1 MLKLSEIFLS
11 IQGES
16 TYAGL
21 PCIFIRLAGCNLR
34 CKYCDTTYSYETKF
48 EKYSEDILKEI
59 QQYKPIKLVEITGGE
74 PLIQSEIYDLLTILY
89 DNEYEILLETN
100 GTINLEKIP
109 DYVTKIVDVKCPG
122 SGFEDSFL
130 TENFKHISLQKD
142 EIKFVISDRQ
152 DYDWATNFIKK
163 YDLQKYIILF
173 SPVLEKL
180 EPQKLAKWITEDKLP
195 VRMQLQLHKLIWGKE
210 KRGV

>member
-59 QQYKPIKLVEITGGE
+59 RQYKPIKLVEITGGE
-74 PLIQSEIYDLLTILY
+74 PLIQLEIYDLFTILY

-100 GTINLEKIP
+100 GTIELEKVP
-109 DYVTKIVDVKCPG
+109 DHVTKIVDVKCPG
-122 SGFEDSFL
+122 SGEENSFL
-130 TENFKHISLQKD
+130 LENIEFINKEKD
-142 EIKFVISDRQ
+142 EIKFVLSDKN
-152 DYDWATNFIKK
+152 DYDWAKNFIKK
-163 YDLQKYIILF
+163 HDLQKFIILF
-173 SPVLEKL
+173 SSVLEKL
-180 EPQKLAKWITEDKLP
+180 EPQKLAKWITEDKLS
-195 VRMQLQLHKLIWGKE
+195 VRMQLQLHKLIWGKD

>member
-1 MLKLSEIFLS
+1 MLDISEIFLS

-16 TYAGL
+16 SYAGL

-34 CKYCDTTYSYETKF
+34 CKYCDTTYSYKSEITLSTNDIVTKV
-48 EKYSEDILKEI
+48 KEFD
-59 QQYKPIKLVEITGGE
+59 PVKLVEITGGE
-74 PLIQSEIYDLLTILY
+74 PLLQLEIYDLFTLLY

-100 GTINLEKIP
+100 GTINLEKVP
-109 DYVTKIVDVKCPG
+109 DHVTKIVDVKCPG
-122 SGFEDSFL
+122 SGEENSFL
-130 TENFKHISLQKD
+130 LENLEFINKEKD
-142 EIKFVISDRQ
+142 EIKFVLSDNF
-152 DYDWATNFIKK
+152 DYNWAKDFVMK
-163 YDLQKYIILF
+163 YNLIDYEILF

-180 EPQKLAKWITEDKLP
+180 ELQKLAKWITEDKLK